1 MSEIIVHVLKW
12 SSQTI
17 YKPDQNAEA
26 KLLCLQ
32 STFKY
37 AGRTGD
43 LKNSF
48 VSYFLIGKKKKKRG
62 KNGDISL

>member
-1 MSEIIVHVLKW
+1 MNEIIVHVLKQSAW
-12 SSQTI
+12 TI
-17 YKPDQNAEA
+17 YNPDQNAEA
-26 KLLCLQ
+26 KLLYRQ

-48 VSYFLIGKKKKKRG
+48 VSYFLLKKKKGR
-62 KNGDISL
+62 NGDISL